1 VPWQAFVMASEAP
14 ILIFDGVCKIC
25 SFGVQTMLRAD
36 KRGIFRF
43 AFGQGEK
50 GSALK
55 AAYGL
60 PKGDL
65 ESVTLI
71 DNGLCWSKSDA
82 VLEVCRRL
90 PFPWPL
96 LTVFK
101 IVPKFIRDPLY
112 SLVAR
117 NRYRW
122 FGRRESCFA
131 PTPEHR
137 ARFIDDP

>member
-1 VPWQAFVMASEAP
+1 MARDAP
-14 ILIFDGVCKIC
+14 ILVFDGVCNIC
-25 SFGVQTMLRAD
+25 SFGVGIVLRAD
-36 KRGIFRF
+36 RDGVFRF

-65 ESVTLI
+65 ETVALI
-71 DNGLCWSKSDA
+71 ENGRCHTKSDA
-82 VLEVCRRL
+82 VLEVARRL
-90 PFPWPL
+90 PWPWKL
-96 LTVFK
+96 LLVFR
-101 IVPKFIRDPLY
+101 IVPKVLRDPLY

-122 FGRRESCFA
+122 FGQRTSCFT
-131 PTPEHR
+131 PLPEHR
-137 ARFIDDP
+137 SRFLDQP

>member
-1 VPWQAFVMASEAP
+1 MAKEAP
-14 ILIFDGVCKIC
+14 ILIFDGVCNIC
-25 SFGVQTMLRAD
+25 SFGVGIVLRAD
-36 KRGIFRF
+36 KQGLFRF
-43 AFGQGEK
+43 AFGQGER

-71 DNGLCWSKSDA
+71 EDGRCYSKSDA
-82 VLEVCRRL
+82 VIEVVRRL

-96 LTVFK
+96 LTVLK
-101 IVPKFIRDPLY
+101 IVPKFLRDPLY

-122 FGRRESCFA
+122 FGMRNSCFVPA
-131 PTPEHR
+131 PEHLS
-137 ARFIDDP
+137 RFVDKP

>member
-1 VPWQAFVMASEAP
+1 MAKEAP
-14 ILIFDGVCKIC
+14 ILIFDGVCNIC
-25 SFGVQTMLRAD
+25 SFGIGIVLRAD
-36 KRGIFRF
+36 KQGVFRF
-43 AFGQGEK
+43 AFGQGER

-71 DNGLCWSKSDA
+71 EDGRCYSKSDA
-82 VLEVCRRL
+82 VIEVVRRL

-101 IVPKFIRDPLY
+101 IVPKFLRDPLY

-122 FGRRESCFA
+122 FGIRQSCFVSA
-131 PTPEHR
+131 PEYLS
-137 ARFIDDP
+137 RFVDKP

>member
-1 VPWQAFVMASEAP
+1 MAKEAP
-14 ILIFDGVCKIC
+14 ILIFDGVCNIC
-25 SFGVQTMLRAD
+25 SFGVGIVLRAD
-36 KRGIFRF
+36 KQGVFRF
-43 AFGQGEK
+43 AFGQGER

-65 ESVTLI
+65 ENVTLI
-71 DNGLCWSKSDA
+71 EDGHYYTKSDA
-82 VLEVCRRL
+82 VIEVVRRL

-101 IVPKFIRDPLY
+101 IVPKFLRDPLY

-122 FGRRESCFA
+122 FGIRQSCFVPA
-131 PTPEHR
+131 PEHLS
-137 ARFIDDP
+137 RFVDKP

>member
-1 VPWQAFVMASEAP
+1 MKNGAP
-14 ILIFDGVCKIC
+14 ILIFDGVCNIC

-60 PKGDL
+60 PPGDL
-65 ESVTLI
+65 ESVALI
-71 DNGLCWSKSDA
+71 DSGRCYSKSDA
-82 VLEVCRRL
+82 VLEVVRRL

-96 LTVFK
+96 LGIFR
-101 IVPKFIRDPLY
+101 IVPKFLRDPLY

-122 FGRRESCFA
+122 FGRRQSCFMPA
-131 PTPEHR
+131 PEHR
-137 ARFIDDP
+137 ARFVDEP